1 MDINNF
7 FNILYT
13 SICLLCKRRLILDLF
28 STAGAKFC
36 ILEFFKRAPL
46 IVWGVEHGGVFT
58 EDPLLGNKWVSVR
71 SLLVIIVVVQTRWQ
85 NGVCRNI
92 KFNDLH
98 YYAKAACISYWGK
111 KAILSWSSNSSKTD
125 INIYVPLLCSCKW
138 VLNISFIILHILV
151 EYQDFIPLIFLLKWH

>member
-58 EDPLLGNKWVSVR
+58 EDPLLGNKRVSIR
-71 SLLVIIVVVQTRWQ
+71 SLLVIIVVIQTRRQ

-98 YYAKAACISYWGK
+98 YYAKATCISYWGK
-111 KAILSWSSNSSKTD
+111 KAILSWSINSTKTD
-125 INIYVPLLCSCKW
+125 NIYMYHYCAVA
-138 VLNISFIILHILV
+138 NG
-151 EYQDFIPLIFLLKWH
+151 Y

>member
-36 ILEFFKRAPL
+36 ILEFFKRSPL
-46 IVWGVEHGGVFT
+46 IVWGVEHGSVFT
-58 EDPLLGNKWVSVR
+58 EDPLLRNKRVSVR

-111 KAILSWSSNSSKTD
+111 KAILSWSSNSTKTD
-125 INIYVPLLCSCKW
+125 NIFMYHYCAVA
-138 VLNISFIILHILV
+138 NG
-151 EYQDFIPLIFLLKWH
+151 Y